1 MVYFKRAEFWHRTGY
16 GANAEPGAA
25 GSHDAG
31 CLRCLLLVMC
41 THPFAKKPLTLHL
54 ARSEGH
60 ELYFDCNLMRRKVLA
75 SSHQHLMAEAPI
87 FVQSK
92 DTADVNG
99 TSSQATPSEAW
110 WRTRSIVT
118 RRSSGRRCG
127 LERWRGNELNT
138 ELGARYSTRWLR
150 SGCPIR
156 TAPGDSATGTG
167 RSAICSGPCNNAILR
182 QELRW
187 LEFPKTTARP
197 RGSLSRAPRRIT
209 LAKTTPAATTASGS
223 TSDTEM
229 PTKHAIL
236 AELTAN
242 ELRASIDFYEL
253 AVADR
258 RVKPQLVDTLARS
271 RKARLYEIL
280 QDLSR
285 ERLKELCRTFDLDD
299 SGRKKEDLVARLIR
313 PAAAS
318 KNNTGNVPAPTRSV
332 AEAPEPRSEE
342 LSVAQLEQYLWSA
355 ADILRGSIDSSDYKT
370 YIFGL
375 LFLKRLSDRFEEEA
389 EKLIAKGFSETVAWR
404 DPDEHEFFVP
414 DRARW
419 GTIQKRATNIG
430 ETLNKAY
437 VALEE
442 QNSALEGVLAG
453 IDYNDE
459 HKLGDA
465 RNRDTVLA
473 RLVQHFSQVSLRND
487 RMAEPDL
494 LGRAYEYLIEKF
506 ADDAGKKG
514 GEFYTPRMVVKLIVE
529 LLAPT
534 ERMRICDP
542 TAGSGGMLIEC
553 AHYIERK
560 GGNPRNLTL
569 HGQEKNL
576 STWAICKMNMLL
588 HGLPDARIE
597 KGDTIRDPKLVDE
610 GELLLYDRVIANPPF
625 SLDEWGRDVAE
636 NDGHGRFR
644 FGVPPK
650 TKGDLAFVQHMVAV
664 LNTSGRLGVVMPHGV
679 LFRGSAEGK
688 IRQGLL
694 EENLFEAVIGLAPNL
709 FYGTG
714 IPASILVLNR
724 NKLAARKGKVLFIDA
739 SGEFE
744 EGSNQN
750 RLRDQDIEHIA
761 KTFHAYA
768 DVEKYA
774 RVVPLVEIEKN
785 DWNLNIS
792 RYVDTSEEEERIDVA
807 EAVRRLRERERER
820 AAAEATMNRYLA
832 ELGYDN

>member
-1 MVYFKRAEFWHRTGY
+1 
-16 GANAEPGAA
+16 
-25 GSHDAG
+25 
-31 CLRCLLLVMC
+31 
-41 THPFAKKPLTLHL
+41 
-54 ARSEGH
+54 
-60 ELYFDCNLMRRKVLA
+60 
-75 SSHQHLMAEAPI
+75 
-87 FVQSK
+87 
-92 DTADVNG
+92 
-99 TSSQATPSEAW
+99 
-110 WRTRSIVT
+110 
-118 RRSSGRRCG
+118 
-127 LERWRGNELNT
+127 
-138 ELGARYSTRWLR
+138 
-150 SGCPIR
+150 
-156 TAPGDSATGTG
+156 
-167 RSAICSGPCNNAILR
+167 
-182 QELRW
+182 
-187 LEFPKTTARP
+187 
-197 RGSLSRAPRRIT
+197 
-209 LAKTTPAATTASGS
+209 
-223 TSDTEM
+223 M

-430 ETLNKAY
+430 ETLNKAC

-442 QNSALEGVLAG
+442 QNGGLEGVLAG

-459 HKLGDA
+459 HKLGDT
-465 RNRDTVLA
+465 RNRDTVLV
-473 RLVQHFSQVSLRND
+473 RLVQHFSQISLRND

-494 LGRAYEYLIEKF
+494 LGRAYEYLIEQF

-514 GEFYTPRMVVKLIVE
+514 GEFYTPRMVVKLIVA

-553 AHYIERK
+553 AHYIEHK
-560 GGNPRNLTL
+560 GGNPRDLTL

-636 NDGHGRFR
+636 NDGYGRFR

-694 EENLFEAVIGLAPNL
+694 EEDLFEAVIGLAPNL

-724 NKLAARKGKVLFIDA
+724 DKPATRKGKALFIDA

-750 RLRDQDIEHIA
+750 RLQDQDIEHIS

-774 RVVPLVEIEKN
+774 RVVPLAEIEQN

-807 EAVRRLRERERER
+807 EAVRKVRELERER
-820 AAAEATMNRYLA
+820 AAAETTMNRYLA
-832 ELGYDN
+832 ELGYE

>member
-1 MVYFKRAEFWHRTGY
+1 
-16 GANAEPGAA
+16 
-25 GSHDAG
+25 
-31 CLRCLLLVMC
+31 
-41 THPFAKKPLTLHL
+41 
-54 ARSEGH
+54 
-60 ELYFDCNLMRRKVLA
+60 
-75 SSHQHLMAEAPI
+75 
-87 FVQSK
+87 
-92 DTADVNG
+92 
-99 TSSQATPSEAW
+99 
-110 WRTRSIVT
+110 
-118 RRSSGRRCG
+118 
-127 LERWRGNELNT
+127 
-138 ELGARYSTRWLR
+138 
-150 SGCPIR
+150 
-156 TAPGDSATGTG
+156 
-167 RSAICSGPCNNAILR
+167 
-182 QELRW
+182 
-187 LEFPKTTARP
+187 
-197 RGSLSRAPRRIT
+197 
-209 LAKTTPAATTASGS
+209 
-223 TSDTEM
+223 M
-229 PTKHAIL
+229 PTKRAIL
-236 AELTAN
+236 SELTAD
-242 ELRASIDFYEL
+242 ELRANVEYYDL
-253 AVADR
+253 DVHDR
-258 RVKPQLVDTLARS
+258 RLKTELVDALAAS
-271 RKARLYEIL
+271 RKARLDEIL
-280 QDLSR
+280 PDLSR
-285 ERLKELCRTFDLDD
+285 NRLKELCRAFGLDD
-299 SGRKKEDLVARLIR
+299 SGREKAEIAARLIGNATADSAQPKTGGR
-313 PAAAS
+313 PAPQ
-318 KNNTGNVPAPTRSV
+318 PAPAPPPVT
-332 AEAPEPRSEE
+332 EAPDLFPEV

-389 EKLIAKGFSETVAWR
+389 EKLIAKGEPEDVAWTE
-404 DPDEHEFFVP
+404 PDEHQFFVP

-419 GTIQKRATNIG
+419 GAIQRTANNIG
-430 ETLNKAY
+430 ETLNKACA
-437 VALEE
+437 ALEE
-442 QNSALEGVLAG
+442 QNPALEGVLAG

-459 HKLGDA
+459 RRLGDA

-494 LGRAYEYLIEKF
+494 LGRAYEYLIEQF

-514 GEFYTPRMVVKLIVE
+514 GEFYTPRMVVRLIVE

-553 AHYIERK
+553 AHFIERR

-576 STWAICKMNMLL
+576 GTWAICKMNMLL

-597 KGDTIRDPKLVDE
+597 KGDTIRDPQLVE
-610 GELLLYDRVIANPPF
+610 EAELLLYDRVIANPPF

-636 NDGHGRFR
+636 SDGYGRFR

-664 LNTSGRLGVVMPHGV
+664 LNAAGRLGVVMPHGV

-694 EENLFEAVIGLAPNL
+694 QEDLFEAVIGLAPNL

-724 NKLAARKGKVLFIDA
+724 DKSAERQGKVLFIDA

-750 RLRDQDIEHIA
+750 RLLDQDIDHVS
-761 KTFHAYA
+761 KVFHAYA

-774 RVVPLVEIEKN
+774 RVVPLAEIEQN

-792 RYVDTSEEEERIDVA
+792 RYVDTSDEEERVDVG
-807 EAVRRLRERERER
+807 EAVRKLRELERGR

-832 ELGYDN
+832 ELGYDA

>member
-1 MVYFKRAEFWHRTGY
+1 MKRAI
-16 GANAEPGAA
+16 
-25 GSHDAG
+25 
-31 CLRCLLLVMC
+31 L
-41 THPFAKKPLTLHL
+41 
-54 ARSEGH
+54 SE
-60 ELYFDCNLMRRKVLA
+60 LK
-75 SSHQHLMAEAPI
+75 
-87 FVQSK
+87 
-92 DTADVNG
+92 
-99 TSSQATPSEAW
+99 
-110 WRTRSIVT
+110 
-118 RRSSGRRCG
+118 
-127 LERWRGNELNT
+127 
-138 ELGARYSTRWLR
+138 
-150 SGCPIR
+150 
-156 TAPGDSATGTG
+156 
-167 RSAICSGPCNNAILR
+167 
-182 QELRW
+182 
-187 LEFPKTTARP
+187 RP
-197 RGSLSRAPRRIT
+197 
-209 LAKTTPAATTASGS
+209 
-223 TSDTEM
+223 
-229 PTKHAIL
+229 
-236 AELTAN
+236 
-242 ELRASIDFYEL
+242 ELRASVDAYAL
-253 AVADR
+253 QVDDR
-258 RVKPQLVDTLARS
+258 RVKAQLIDALARA
-271 RKARLYEIL
+271 RKAPVHVIL

-285 ERLKELCRTFDLDD
+285 DRLKELCRAFDLDD
-299 SGRKKEDLVARLIR
+299 SGRRKTDLIARLAASTPASKR
-313 PAAAS
+313 GARVLPPAAPP
-318 KNNTGNVPAPTRSV
+318 PATDTTDPS
-332 AEAPEPRSEE
+332 SDI

-375 LFLKRLSDRFEEEA
+375 LFLKRLSDRFEEAA
-389 EKLIAKGFSETVAWR
+389 EKLIAEGMSKTVAWT
-404 DPDEHEFFVP
+404 DPDEHQFFVP

-419 GTIQKRATNIG
+419 SAIQTRATNIG
-430 ETLNKAY
+430 ETLNKACA
-437 VALEE
+437 ALEE

-459 HKLGDA
+459 RKLGDA

-494 LGRAYEYLIEKF
+494 LGRAYEYLIEQF

-514 GEFYTPRMVVKLIVE
+514 GEFYTPRMVVRLIVE

-553 AHYIERK
+553 AHYIERHA
-560 GGNPRNLTL
+560 GNPRNLTL

-576 STWAICKMNMLL
+576 GTWAICKMNMLL

-636 NDGHGRFR
+636 SDGYGRFR

-664 LNTSGRLGVVMPHGV
+664 LNGAGRLGVVMPHGV

-688 IRQGLL
+688 IRQGMLQ
-694 EENLFEAVIGLAPNL
+694 EDLFEAVIGLASNL

-724 NKLAARKGKVLFIDA
+724 DKPAARRGKVTFIDA

-750 RLRDQDIEHIA
+750 RLRDQDIERISS
-761 KTFHAYA
+761 TFHTYA

-774 RVVPLVEIEKN
+774 RVVPLAEIEQN
-785 DWNLNIS
+785 NWNLNIS

-807 EAVRRLRERERER
+807 EAVRKLRDVERQR
-820 AAAEATMNRYLA
+820 ADAEATMNRYLA
-832 ELGYDN
+832 ELGYE

>member
-1 MVYFKRAEFWHRTGY
+1 MTTKRA
-16 GANAEPGAA
+16 
-25 GSHDAG
+25 
-31 CLRCLLLVMC
+31 
-41 THPFAKKPLTLHL
+41 
-54 ARSEGH
+54 
-60 ELYFDCNLMRRKVLA
+60 VL
-75 SSHQHLMAEAPI
+75 
-87 FVQSK
+87 K
-92 DTADVNG
+92 
-99 TSSQATPSEAW
+99 
-110 WRTRSIVT
+110 
-118 RRSSGRRCG
+118 
-127 LERWRGNELNT
+127 
-138 ELGARYSTRWLR
+138 
-150 SGCPIR
+150 
-156 TAPGDSATGTG
+156 
-167 RSAICSGPCNNAILR
+167 
-182 QELRW
+182 
-187 LEFPKTTARP
+187 
-197 RGSLSRAPRRIT
+197 
-209 LAKTTPAATTASGS
+209 
-223 TSDTEM
+223 
-229 PTKHAIL
+229 
-236 AELTAN
+236 ELTTN
-242 ELRASIDFYEL
+242 ELRANVDYYEL
-253 AVADR
+253 PVQDR
-258 RVKPQLVDTLARS
+258 RLKTQLVDVLARS
-271 RKARLYEIL
+271 RGARVDEIL
-280 QDLSR
+280 LDLSR
-285 ERLKELCRTFDLDD
+285 DRLKELCRALDIDD
-299 SGRKKEDLVARLIR
+299 SGRKKADLVARLVALT
-313 PAAAS
+313 PAS
-318 KNNTGNVPAPTRSV
+318 KSAGGSG
-332 AEAPEPRSEE
+332 EASTSSSAGGAFDASHAK
-342 LSVAQLEQYLWSA
+342 LSVAQLENYLWSA

-389 EKLIAKGFSETVAWR
+389 ERLIADGMSKEVAWN
-404 DPDEHEFFVP
+404 DPDEHQFYVP
-414 DRARW
+414 GRARW
-419 GTIQKRATNIG
+419 DAIQKTATNIG
-430 ETLNKAY
+430 EALNKACA
-437 VALEE
+437 ALEE
-442 QNSALEGVLAG
+442 QNPGLEGVLAG

-459 HKLGDA
+459 RKLGDA
-465 RNRDTVLA
+465 RNRDTVLT

-494 LGRAYEYLIEKF
+494 LGRAYEYLIEQF

-560 GGNPRNLTL
+560 AGNPRNLTL

-636 NDGHGRFR
+636 SDGFGRFR
-644 FGVPPK
+644 FGIPPK

-664 LNTSGRLGVVMPHGV
+664 LNASGRLGVVMPHGV

-694 EENLFEAVIGLAPNL
+694 QEDLFEAVIGLAPNL

-724 NKLAARKGKVLFIDA
+724 DKPTARKNKVLFIDA

-744 EGSNQN
+744 DGSSQN
-750 RLRDQDIEHIA
+750 HLRDQDIEHISNY
-761 KTFHAYA
+761 FHAYA

-774 RVVPLVEIEKN
+774 RVVPLAEIEQN

-807 EAVRRLRERERER
+807 EAVRKLRELELER
-820 AAAEATMNRYLA
+820 AAAEATMNRHLA
-832 ELGYDN
+832 ELGHDA

>member
-1 MVYFKRAEFWHRTGY
+1 
-16 GANAEPGAA
+16 
-25 GSHDAG
+25 
-31 CLRCLLLVMC
+31 
-41 THPFAKKPLTLHL
+41 
-54 ARSEGH
+54 
-60 ELYFDCNLMRRKVLA
+60 
-75 SSHQHLMAEAPI
+75 
-87 FVQSK
+87 
-92 DTADVNG
+92 
-99 TSSQATPSEAW
+99 
-110 WRTRSIVT
+110 
-118 RRSSGRRCG
+118 
-127 LERWRGNELNT
+127 
-138 ELGARYSTRWLR
+138 
-150 SGCPIR
+150 
-156 TAPGDSATGTG
+156 
-167 RSAICSGPCNNAILR
+167 
-182 QELRW
+182 
-187 LEFPKTTARP
+187 
-197 RGSLSRAPRRIT
+197 
-209 LAKTTPAATTASGS
+209 
-223 TSDTEM
+223 M
-229 PTKHAIL
+229 PTKRAVL
-236 AELTAN
+236 AELTRT
-242 ELRASIDFYEL
+242 ELRANLDHYEL
-253 AVADR
+253 AVDDR
-258 RVKPQLVDTLARS
+258 RVSAQLVDALARS
-271 RKARLYEIL
+271 RKARLDEML
-280 QDLSR
+280 LRLSR
-285 ERLKELCRTFDLDD
+285 DRLKELCRVFGLDD
-299 SGRKKEDLVARLIR
+299 ASRKKADLVARLVG

-318 KNNTGNVPAPTRSV
+318 PASESPNVASSDDGGIPPPAASRPA
-332 AEAPEPRSEE
+332 AETPDPPADV

-389 EKLIAKGFSETVAWR
+389 EKLIAEGVPEDVAWT
-404 DPDEHEFFVP
+404 DPDEHQFFVP

-419 GTIQKRATNIG
+419 GAIQKRATNIG
-430 ETLNKAY
+430 ETLNKACA
-437 VALEE
+437 ALEE

-459 HKLGDA
+459 RKLGDA

-473 RLVQHFSQVSLRND
+473 RLVQHFSQISLRND

-494 LGRAYEYLIEKF
+494 LGRAYEYLIEQF

-514 GEFYTPRMVVKLIVE
+514 GEFYTPRMVVRLIVE

-542 TAGSGGMLIEC
+542 TVGSGGMLIEC

-560 GGNPRNLTL
+560 GGTPRNVTL

-576 STWAICKMNMLL
+576 GTWAICKMNMLL

-636 NDGHGRFR
+636 NDGYVRFR

-664 LNTSGRLGVVMPHGV
+664 LNGTGRLGVVMPHGV
-679 LFRGSAEGK
+679 LFRGSAEGR

-694 EENLFEAVIGLAPNL
+694 KEDLFEAVIGLAPNL

-724 NKLAARKGKVLFIDA
+724 DKLAARKGKVLFIDS

-750 RLRDQDIEHIA
+750 RLRDRDIANISR
-761 KTFHAYA
+761 TFHACA

-774 RVVPLVEIEKN
+774 RVVPLDEIEQN
-785 DWNLNIS
+785 DWSLNIS
-792 RYVDTSEEEERIDVA
+792 RYVDTSQQEERIDVA
-807 EAVRRLRERERER
+807 EAVRKLRELEQER
-820 AAAEATMNRYLA
+820 AATEATMNRYLA
-832 ELGYDN
+832 DLRYDG